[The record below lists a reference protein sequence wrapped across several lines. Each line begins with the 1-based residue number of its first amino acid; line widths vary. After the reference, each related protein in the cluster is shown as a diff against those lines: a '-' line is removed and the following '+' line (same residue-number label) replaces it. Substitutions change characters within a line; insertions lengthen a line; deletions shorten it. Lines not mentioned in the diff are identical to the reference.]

1 MNKGEV
7 ASIMNND
14 EESGLADSIG
24 RTMERLRRHFPEQ
37 PCTQSFCASRIGV
50 KQQMWSKWESGQN
63 IPSTEYQWRIADL
76 FGITLDQ
83 LCGRDGG
90 AAQSGAVSGAPGAE
104 KGDAAASNGKTVS
117 VIGLAACDIVGW
129 YNPGPLAVRAPL
141 PPDYTHAGK
150 VFAVVAAGNSMAP
163 DGIRS
168 GFLVYSDPEIRPE
181 PGDAVFVKT
190 TDGKA
195 TIKRFIQQDSEWVT
209 LQGWLDPDK
218 TGAQRPYTNQFALSF
233 IHTLATIILVRRKA

>member
-1 MNKGEV
+1 
-7 ASIMNND
+7 MNND
-14 EESGLADSIG
+14 EELGLADSIG
-24 RTMERLRRHFPEQ
+24 RTIERLRRHFPGQ

-90 AAQSGAVSGAPGAE
+90 IAPSGAASASLGQE
-104 KGDAAASNGKTVS
+104 KDAAAANGKIVP
-117 VIGLAACDIVGW
+117 VLGLATCDTVGW

-141 PPDYTHAGK
+141 PPDYVNAGK
-150 VFAVVAAGNSMAP
+150 IFAVVAAGNSMVP

-168 GFLVYSDPEIRPE
+168 GFLVYCDPDIRLE

-218 TGAQRPYTNQFALSF
+218 TGAQRPYTNQFSQSF
-233 IHTLATIILVRRKA
+233 IHSLATIILVRRKA

>member
-1 MNKGEV
+1 
-7 ASIMNND
+7 MNNA
-14 EESGLADSIG
+14 EENGLADSIG
-24 RTMERLRRHFPEQ
+24 RTMEHLRRHFPEQ
-37 PCTQSFCASRIGV
+37 PCTQSFCAGSIGV

-63 IPSTEYQWRIADL
+63 IPSTEYQCRIADL

-83 LCGRDGG
+83 LCGRDNGG
-90 AAQSGAVSGAPGAE
+90 APSGVLSVAPGQE
-104 KGDAAASNGKTVS
+104 KGAAANGKNIS
-117 VIGLAACDIVGW
+117 VLGLAACDIVGW
-129 YNPGPLAVRAPL
+129 YNPGPLAVRASL
-141 PPDYTHAGK
+141 PPDYANAGK
-150 VFAVVAAGNSMAP
+150 IFAVVVAGSSMAP

-168 GFLVYSDPEIRPE
+168 GFLVYCDPDLSPE

-195 TIKRFIQQDSEWVT
+195 TIKRFIQQDSEWIT
-209 LQGWLDPDK
+209 LQSWLNPDK

>member
-1 MNKGEV
+1 MCMNT
-7 ASIMNND
+7 D
-14 EESGLADSIG
+14 EETGLADSIG
-24 RTMERLRRHFPEQ
+24 RNMERLRRHFPEQ
-37 PCTQSFCASRIGV
+37 PCTQSFCATRIGV

-83 LCGRDGG
+83 LCGRNGSS
-90 AAQSGAVSGAPGAE
+90 AAGSVVSAIAGFGQE
-104 KGDAAASNGKTVS
+104 KSEIVSDVKTVA
-117 VIGLAACDIVGW
+117 VLGFAACDIVGW

-141 PPDYTHAGK
+141 PPDYPAPGK
-150 VFAVVAAGNSMAP
+150 LFAAVAAGNSMLP
-163 DGIRS
+163 DGIRA
-168 GFLVYSDPEIRPE
+168 GFLVYCDPDVRPE

-195 TIKRFIQQDSEWVT
+195 TIKRFLQRDSEWVT

-218 TGAQRPYTNQFALSF
+218 TGAQRPYTNQFAVSF
-233 IHTLATIILVRRKA
+233 IHVMATVIMVRRKA